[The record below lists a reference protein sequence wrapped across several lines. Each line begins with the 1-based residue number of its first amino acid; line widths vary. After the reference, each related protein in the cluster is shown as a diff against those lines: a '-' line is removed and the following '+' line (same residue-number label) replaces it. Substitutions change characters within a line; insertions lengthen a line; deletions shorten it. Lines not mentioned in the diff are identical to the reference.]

1 MKKSYYIPKMTVAPS
16 RLRASL
22 LAGSQG
28 QSSEGGDEGDSREYF
43 NWDRDV
49 KVDTFD

>member
-1 MKKSYYIPKMTVAPS
+1 MRKSYFIPKMTVSKS

-22 LAGSQG
+22 LAGSEG
-28 QSSEGGDEGDSREYF
+28 QPGTGEEGGSSHQYI